1 MSRAAT
7 ASVHRGPFDVDEE
20 RALDA
25 LRVTWSGSYTVAF
38 DDAPGAGRP
47 RWRAWPLGHSKTTL
61 TGATPDELDRAIRAH
76 CQAAQ

>member
-1 MSRAAT
+1 MITRAAT
-7 ASVHRGPFDVDEE
+7 ASRGPFDVDGE

-47 RWRAWPLGHSKTTL
+47 RWRAWPLGDRETML
-61 TGATPDELDRAIRAH
+61 TGSTPDELDRAIRRH
-76 CQAAQ
+76 WQAMQ